1 MNQEKKH
8 DDKFVYKPKFGKDLK
23 IAAANA
29 VVLARTKK
37 QDIVL
42 DYNGIKIDV
51 TPKTGIGYIM
61 NMFFSLSASN
71 GFPQLENTL
80 QK

>member
-1 MNQEKKH
+1 MDKNNNSEG
-8 DDKFVYKPKFGKDLK
+8 KFVFTPQSDRDIK

-42 DYNGIKIDV
+42 DYNGTRIDV
-51 TPKTGIGYIM
+51 TPKTSITHIV
-61 NMFFSLSASN
+61 NMFFSLSASA
-71 GFPQLENTL
+71 GFPQL
-80 QK
+80 QKTRG